1 MQTSDSI
8 AQIAAALSVAQSEIT
23 SPPRNREVTV
33 KTQKGG
39 AYKFR
44 YATLDTIIDH
54 VREPLTKNGL
64 WFVQTLANGNGKY
77 RLETSLIHSSGEW
90 LRSETPLLVNENGP
104 QAFGSALTYMKR
116 YALCAMLGVAA
127 DEDDDGNAADGN
139 EATFQERPE
148 RPRAPRKQAET
159 PAVEIPTEPGL
170 IRVPNID
177 DPKVR
182 WEAWGKAM
190 SAAIDS
196 AETIDELD
204 RWMAANDPAL
214 KNMGHEVRP
223 WADRLWARAQERAEH
238 LKPNMMAAG

>member
-64 WFVQTLANGNGKY
+64 WFVQTLANGDGKY
-77 RLETSLIHSSGEW
+77 CLETSLIHSSGEW
-90 LRSETPLLVNENGP
+90 LRSETPLLVNENGS

-139 EATFQERPE
+139 EATAQERPK
-148 RPRAPRKQAET
+148 APRKQAK
-159 PAVEIPTEPGL
+159 VEVPKEPGQ
-170 IRVPNID
+170 IRVPAID

-182 WEAWGKAM
+182 WKVWGEAMAE
-190 SAAIDS
+190 AIDG
-196 AETIDELD
+196 AESIDALD
-204 RWMAANDPAL
+204 MWMNANDPAL
-214 KNMGHEVRP
+214 RNMGFEMKA
-223 WADRLWARAQERAEH
+223 WADRLVDRANERRDR
-238 LKPNMMAAG
+238 LMPNMMAAG

>member
-8 AQIAAALSVAQSEIT
+8 AQIAAALSVAQADIT

-33 KTQKGG
+33 KTKGG
-39 AYKFR
+39 GTYKFK

-64 WFVQTLANGNGKY
+64 WFVQTLANGDGKY

-90 LRSETPLLVNENGP
+90 LRSETPLLVNENGS

-127 DEDDDGNAADGN
+127 DEDDDGNAADGK
-139 EATFQERPE
+139 EATIQERPE
-148 RPRAPRKQAET
+148 RPRAPRKQDAPT
-159 PAVEIPTEPGL
+159 VELPKEPGL
-170 IRVPNID
+170 IRVPNIE

-190 SAAIDS
+190 SAAIDG
-196 AETIDELD
+196 AESIDELD
-204 RWMAANDPAL
+204 RWMNANDPAL
-214 KNMGHEVRP
+214 RNMGQDVKA
-223 WADRLWARAQERAEH
+223 WADRLIDRATDRRDH
-238 LKPNMMAAG
+238 LAPNMMAAG